1 MTHACRN
8 STQIAKFLGPTWG
21 LPWSCRFQMGPMLA
35 PLTLL
40 LGYPY
45 IVYDALYVR
54 ISITLWTN
62 LDPLARSCHP
72 WKHGSWGQH
81 GAKLGLTGPR
91 WAPCWPHKP
100 CCLGYWDVTTIN
112 FSQLTHWGRDK
123 MTAIFQTTFSNCI
136 FLNENVWIS
145 IKISLKFVPNG
156 PINIIPALFQ
166 IMA

>member
-1 MTHACRN
+1 M
-8 STQIAKFLGPTWG
+8 
-21 LPWSCRFQMGPMLA
+21 
-35 PLTLL
+35 
-40 LGYPY
+40 
-45 IVYDALYVR
+45 R
-54 ISITLWTN
+54 ISITLGTN

-112 FSQLTHWGRDK
+112 FSQLTHRGQDK

-166 IMA
+166 IMACCWPGDKPLSEQLMVILSTYICVTQPQWVKLVLQLVDFTTVSIR